1 MFIQVIQGKVS
12 DEAGLRR
19 CLARWHS
26 DLEPG
31 ADGYLGTTSGVCA
44 DGTFIALAR
53 FDSEQAALRNSERP
67 EQGAWW
73 AETEKCFEGDV
84 RFVDCP
90 DVRQWLNGGSDA
102 AGFVQIM
109 QGHSRDRDR
118 MHAVMTQN
126 ADRIQ
131 QLRPEIIGGTFSTFG
146 DDAVRSFSVRF
157 RKRSWVGDDVTVALE
172 PTDETTVFHLLATS
186 AGEVIATGRAVVAP
200 GKAEAVS

>member
-53 FDSEQAALRNSERP
+53 FDSEQAARRNSERP

-109 QGHSRDRDR
+109 QGRSRDRDR

-126 ADRIQ
+126 AGRIQ

-146 DDAVRSFSVRF
+146 DDGYVEAVYFRSEDEARAHETMDLPDDLRSVLEEQQELM
-157 RKRSWVGDDVTVALE
+157 GDVTFFDLRDPMLVS
-172 PTDETTVFHLLATS
+172 V
-186 AGEVIATGRAVVAP
+186 GR
-200 GKAEAVS
+200 